1 MLLIF
6 LPVYI
11 EDTGICYFKIYI
23 LENTK
28 SSKLAYGKLKKKSF
42 LNLTLLFFKRW
53 NII

>member
-28 SSKLAYGKLKKKSF
+28 SSKLAYGKLKKKILSEPH
-42 LNLTLLFFKRW
+42 
-53 NII
+53 IIIF